1 MSATTQPSAQDSVS
15 TTTDSS
21 SGSSSE
27 STTLS
32 GEGEPAM

>member
-1 MSATTQPSAQDSVS
+1 MSATTQPNTQESVS

-21 SGSSSE
+21 PGSSSE